1 MYAMIAEVT
10 VGQAIMWWIGICSVA
25 CAGALFVLWLAKKIV
40 VDEETENLQKK
51 WKETRLLE
59 NIDKLDLK
67 INGISRLM
75 SPATSIMKMKEDLKK
90 IEAGTDL
97 TRLSE
102 MEKHVQEMEGRLKT
116 IENALNM
123 LEERR
128 NGASSVDKAKVD

>member
-25 CAGALFVLWLAKKIV
+25 CAGALFVLWLAKKMV
-40 VDEETENLQKK
+40 VDEETENLQLK
-51 WKETRLLE
+51 WKETQLLE

-75 SPATSIMKMKEDLKK
+75 SPATSIKKMKEDLKK
-90 IEAGTDL
+90 MESGTDL

-128 NGASSVDKAKVD
+128 NEASSVDKAEMD

>member
-1 MYAMIAEVT
+1 MIVEVT

-25 CAGALFVLWLAKKIV
+25 GAGALFVLWLARKMV
-40 VDEETENLQKK
+40 VDEETENLQMK

-67 INGISRLM
+67 INSISRLM
-75 SPATSIMKMKEDLKK
+75 SPATSIMKAKDDLKK
-90 IEAGTDL
+90 IEAGTDDH
-97 TRLSE
+97 RLLE

>member
-1 MYAMIAEVT
+1 MIVEVT
-10 VGQAIMWWIGICSVA
+10 AGQAIMWWIGICSVA
-25 CAGALFVLWLAKKIV
+25 CAGALFVLWLARKMV
-40 VDEETENLQKK
+40 VDEETENLQMK

-67 INGISRLM
+67 INSISRLM
-75 SPATSIMKMKEDLKK
+75 SPATSIMKVKDDLKK
-90 IEAGTDL
+90 IEAGTDDH
-97 TRLSE
+97 RLLE

-128 NGASSVDKAKVD
+128 NGASSVNKAEMD

>member
-59 NIDKLDLK
+59 NIDKL
-67 INGISRLM
+67 
-75 SPATSIMKMKEDLKK
+75 E
-90 IEAGTDL
+90 
-97 TRLSE
+97 
-102 MEKHVQEMEGRLKT
+102 
-116 IENALNM
+116 
-123 LEERR
+123 LEQT
-128 NGASSVDKAKVD
+128 

>member
-1 MYAMIAEVT
+1 MIVEVT
-10 VGQAIMWWIGICSVA
+10 AGMAIMWWIGICSVA
-25 CAGALFVLWLAKKIV
+25 CAGALFVLWLAKKMV
-40 VDEETENLQKK
+40 VDEETDNLQKK

-90 IEAGTDL
+90 IEAGTDDH
-97 TRLSE
+97 RLLE
-102 MEKHVQEMEGRLKT
+102 MEKHVQDMENRLKI
-116 IENALNM
+116 IENALEM

-128 NGASSVDKAKVD
+128 NGASSVDKAEMD

>member
-1 MYAMIAEVT
+1 MIEIIEIT
-10 VGQAIMWWIGICSVA
+10 PFHAIMWWIGICSVA
-25 CAGALFVLWLAKKIV
+25 CAGALFVLWLAKKMV
-40 VDEETENLQKK
+40 VDEETDNLQKK

-59 NIDKLDLK
+59 NIDELDLK

-75 SPATSIMKMKEDLKK
+75 SPATSIMKVKEDLKK

-116 IENALNM
+116 IENALSM